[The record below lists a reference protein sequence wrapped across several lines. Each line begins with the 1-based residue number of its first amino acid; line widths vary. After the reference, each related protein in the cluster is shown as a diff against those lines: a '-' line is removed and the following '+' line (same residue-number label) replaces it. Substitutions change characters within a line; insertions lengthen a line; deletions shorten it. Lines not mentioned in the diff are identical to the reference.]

1 MAYTCEPQVDN
12 EGNVVGFDTRNHQE
26 GFGKF
31 SQQDYIQ
38 NELTGEVNHVFQNVE
53 LRDEDSSEGYTEDS
67 YSDALHELHPNL
79 SPALDWAETNLPAGF
94 IEAYNQAMDGDDLTE
109 KGRFI
114 DLLLQHYEEA
124 TEEGYEEQEEAF
136 EEEEEEVDEQEV
148 EAFLEE
154 LVQQEPMGE
163 EASSEWQSVVDEA
176 QAVGDEAYAAVA
188 AATAA
193 YHNGDV
199 TAQEAIDWAVQ
210 NIPQA
215 DLLRVIR
222 QLTQ

>member
-1 MAYTCEPQVDN
+1 MAWQVDPQVNDQ
-12 EGNVVGFDTRNHQE
+12 GDVVGFSANSKSE
-26 GFGKF
+26 GFGRF

-38 NELTGEVNHVFQNVE
+38 NELTGEVKHVFQDVE
-53 LRDEDSSEGYTEDS
+53 LRDEDSSEGYSDDA

-79 SPALDWAETNLPAGF
+79 SPALDWAETSLPPAF
-94 IEAYNQAMDGDDLTE
+94 IEAYNAAMDGDDLTE

-114 DLLLQHYEEA
+114 DLLLQHYDEASEEPQQLLEEA
-124 TEEGYEEQEEAF
+124 SDD
-136 EEEEEEVDEQEV
+136 EEVEVGDEEV
-148 EAFLEE
+148 EAFLNE
-154 LVQQEPMGE
+154 LVEQEPMGE

-176 QAVGDEAYAAVA
+176 YAVGDEAYAAVA

-193 YHNGDV
+193 FHQGDV
-199 TAQEAIDWAVQ
+199 TAQEAIDWAIQ
-210 NIPQA
+210 NVPQA

>member
-1 MAYTCEPQVDN
+1 MAWQVDPQVNDQ
-12 EGNVVGFDTRNHQE
+12 GDVVGFSANSKAE
-26 GFGKF
+26 GFGRY

-38 NELTGEVNHVFQNVE
+38 DNITGEVKHVFQDVE
-53 LRDEDSSEGYTEDS
+53 LQDEDAQEGYTEDS
-67 YSDALHELHPNL
+67 YADALHELHPNL

-94 IEAYNQAMDGDDLTE
+94 IEAYNAAMDGDDLTE

-124 TEEGYEEQEEAF
+124 TKEGYEEQEEAF

-148 EAFLEE
+148 EAFLDE
-154 LVQQEPMGE
+154 LVQQEAMGE
-163 EASSEWQSVVDEA
+163 EVASEWQSVVEEA

-222 QLTQ
+222 QLSN